1 MPGFPPEQTDSI
13 TAWQKRKRDHEEPRT
28 LACPATYVPSCRVD
42 RPEYDGSYSLP
53 LSRHPDGTDISF
65 RPRCLPRK
73 RRHVQSPYLTLPS
86 QHQHQYQHQHQH
98 QHQHQQSSSHLSPNV
113 YGTPNQDPYSPP
125 VSPKTLVPLH
135 YPTQQSASP
144 PALRPCHICHRRP
157 TTRQVLDAYA
167 DCDLCHERAC
177 FICLRQCD
185 SSSCG
190 GAFGLPEDPDMHMH
204 IRMGSIDDANYDA
217 SEAPRRKICSSCAVE
232 EVTETGAEIVRCLDC
247 VRGAGSWAAAT
258 IPSGWALD
266 DMRHEDMT
274 G

>member
-1 MPGFPPEQTDSI
+1 MPGFSPEQTDSI
-13 TAWQKRKRDHEEPRT
+13 TAWKKRKRDLEESRS
-28 LACPATYVPSCRVD
+28 LARPSYVPCRVD
-42 RPEYDGSYSLP
+42 RPEYDSSCSLP

-73 RRHVQSPYLTLPS
+73 RRHVQGPYLTLPS
-86 QHQHQYQHQHQH
+86 
-98 QHQHQQSSSHLSPNV
+98 HQHQQSPNHLSPNV

-144 PALRPCHICHRRP
+144 SALRPCHICHRRP

-185 SSSCG
+185 SASCG
-190 GAFGLPEDPDMHMH
+190 GTFGLPEDAGMHMH
-204 IRMGSIDDANYDA
+204 MHTSSTDDASYDTN
-217 SEAPRRKICSSCAVE
+217 ETPRRKICSGCAVE

-247 VRGAGSWAAAT
+247 VRGAGSWATTT
-258 IPSGWALD
+258 IPSDWALD
-266 DMRHEDMT
+266 DMRHQDMT

>member
-1 MPGFPPEQTDSI
+1 MPGFSPEQPDSI
-13 TAWQKRKRDHEEPRT
+13 TATWKKRKWDHEEPRT
-28 LACPATYVPSCRVD
+28 LARPATYIPSCRVD
-42 RPEYDGSYSLP
+42 RPEYDGGCSLP
-53 LSRHPDGTDISF
+53 LSRHPDGTDVSF

-73 RRHVQSPYLTLPS
+73 RRHVQGPYITLPS
-86 QHQHQYQHQHQH
+86 HQHQH
-98 QHQHQQSSSHLSPNV
+98 QHQLQHPHQLQHQQSPTHLSPNV

-135 YPTQQSASP
+135 YPSQQSASP
-144 PALRPCHICHRRP
+144 SALRPCHICHRRP

-185 SSSCG
+185 SASCG
-190 GAFGLPEDPDMHMH
+190 GTFGLPEVHMNMHT
-204 IRMGSIDDANYDA
+204 SSTDDASYDT
-217 SEAPRRKICSSCAVE
+217 SEVPRRKICSGCAVE

-247 VRGAGSWAAAT
+247 VRGAGSWAAAS
-258 IPSGWALD
+258 IPSDWALD

>member
-1 MPGFPPEQTDSI
+1 MQTDSI
-13 TAWQKRKRDHEEPRT
+13 TATWKKRKWDHEEPRSLT
-28 LACPATYVPSCRVD
+28 RPTTYVSSCRVD
-42 RPEYDGSYSLP
+42 RPEYDGGCSLP

-73 RRHVQSPYLTLPS
+73 RRHVQGPYLTLPS
-86 QHQHQYQHQHQH
+86 H
-98 QHQHQQSSSHLSPNV
+98 QHQHQQQLQLQQSPTHLSPNV
-113 YGTPNQDPYSPP
+113 YGAPNQDPYSPP
-125 VSPKTLVPLH
+125 VSPKTLVPLP
-135 YPTQQSASP
+135 YPSQQSASP
-144 PALRPCHICHRRP
+144 SALRPCHICHRRP

-185 SSSCG
+185 SASCG
-190 GAFGLPEDPDMHMH
+190 GTFGLPEVHMH
-204 IRMGSIDDANYDA
+204 VHMSSNDDGSYDT

-232 EVTETGAEIVRCLDC
+232 EITETGAEIVRCVDC
-247 VRGAGSWAAAT
+247 VRGTGSWASAA
-258 IPSGWALD
+258 IPSDWALD